1 MFKCS
6 FKNLDELNSFLS
18 EFDYCD
24 VKYCIDPD
32 YIDAIIGISDENKLV
47 YDYVLMVSHLAKIY
61 EAEGESEDPDMDA
74 VEWIDYNCDM
84 PYWEIVTRDDGF
96 WHEELRDEG
105 LEPYFKYFIGVNMHG
120 ILLVDSE
127 FVNNYNID
135 ELEEMLKSR
144 EIEYKIV

>member
-61 EAEGESEDPDMDA
+61 ETDGESEDPDMDA

-84 PYWEIVTRDDGF
+84 PYWEIVTRDNEF
-96 WHEELRDEG
+96 WYEELRDDR
-105 LEPYFKYFIGVNMHG
+105 LEPYSKYFIGVNMYG
-120 ILLVDSE
+120 VLLVDSE

-135 ELEEMLKSR
+135 ELEEILKSK